1 MAPSCP
7 RRPGVGNSAPV
18 DAPETPPTLDQLNG
32 EIRDVALQVH
42 LAEER
47 KDERDVVAAAH
58 AGVDRL
64 SRRYREM
71 LQSLSPGEQMKAE
84 RALGRRVIDLKRMA
98 SLLPKI
104 PTAVTPESTPDRA
117 AGGGAPEDR
126 RITGVRG
133 RTSAARPTA
142 KLGVG
147 ADVES
152 WCGKCGEST
161 THSIVAMVGDDPK
174 QVLCQVCGSRHTHRT
189 GPARQTTTGGDRRP
203 PATTARAPST
213 PRRRRRPTSCARWAK
228 RSPARRRSAS
238 SIRRSATR
246 RARSS
251 STPEFG
257 RGKIENVLRSS
268 LLVRFAIGGLKSL
281 MLL

>member
-1 MAPSCP
+1 M
-7 RRPGVGNSAPV
+7 
-18 DAPETPPTLDQLNG
+18 DAPETPPTIEQLTT

-64 SRRYREM
+64 SRRYRELM
-71 LQSLSPGEQMKAE
+71 AALSPGEQMKAE
-84 RALGRRVIDLKRMA
+84 RALGRRVIDLKRLA
-98 SLLPKI
+98 SMLPKI
-104 PTAVTPESTPDRA
+104 PAAMASVESTPDRA

-126 RITGVRG
+126 RITGVSWSHG
-133 RTSAARPTA
+133 RRAPAA

-147 ADVES
+147 GDVES

-161 THSIVAMVGDDPK
+161 THSIVAMVGEEPK

-189 GPARQTTTGGDRRP
+189 GPARRTTTSG
-203 PATTARAPST
+203 ATTPVGEDRPRAVDPE
-213 PRRRRRPTSCARWAK
+213 AQ
-228 RSPARRRSAS
+228 
-238 SIRRSATR
+238 R
-246 RARSS
+246 RAAELRALGEEVASAA
-251 STPEFG
+251 TVRVFDPKERYKAGEIIVHAEFG

-268 LLVRFAIGGLKSL
+268 LLVRFPIGGLKSL
-281 MLL
+281 MLV